1 MTREEE
7 LRNQYIYERSLL
19 EQYGYQ
25 SVTTFE
31 EWLEIKGIQV
41 DHDMVKSGNEHPHT
55 DDISNYPNENH
66 KDRTCKNS
74 VTFKGWV
81 ARDNIGDEDYPRTF
95 LYVNK
100 PERVNVYYFAENLGR
115 TYDDSYGKLGSYDL
129 KNLLPELK
137 FKDGPIEVEVTVR
150 LIEDPKK

>member
-7 LRNQYIYERSLL
+7 LSNLYIYERSLL

-41 DHDMVKSGNEHPHT
+41 EHDMVKPENEHPCT

-66 KDRTCKNS
+66 KNKTCTNS

-150 LIEDPKK
+150 LIENPKK